1 MKKQDKNLLINFS
14 PFLMAALVMIF
25 MLVAME
31 AQ

>member
-14 PFLMAALVMIF
+14 PLIMAALVMIF

-31 AQ
+31 AN